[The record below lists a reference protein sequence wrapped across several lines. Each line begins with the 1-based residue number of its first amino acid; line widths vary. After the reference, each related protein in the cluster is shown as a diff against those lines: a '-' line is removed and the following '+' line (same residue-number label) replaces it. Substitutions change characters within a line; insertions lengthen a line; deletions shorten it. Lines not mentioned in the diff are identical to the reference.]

1 MAVENEIVRFVA
13 EMELDPQDVANFTEG
28 LRSAEEQCESLRKA
42 ISDTTNQMA
51 KLKAEGKDN
60 TDEYAK
66 LAKTQENYVKALKT
80 STKEANSY
88 AAALN
93 LNQMSIKQL
102 RQHANQLRTALNS
115 MHKDANPQLWNK
127 YNNEL
132 IATNKRLG
140 EMKIGVEQSKKGWKD
155 FANTFAGGLTTAS
168 VAMSG
173 LNTLANLLK
182 KGIQD
187 FTTETMVW
195 QDRFEM
201 ATTKMSAGW
210 NQFIA
215 NIGQG
220 KDVMKASIGE
230 AVRAAE
236 EAKLVFD
243 EMFERKNSME
253 IGAVEAEIEINKL
266 MATVRDASIDPQ
278 ERLEAVNKIIEKEN
292 ELAQIKSNIAA
303 DELEANRDLLIDRT
317 RLTKQDLEWFV
328 NYYNQNREFI
338 KMGEDYNA
346 LLENRKKL
354 ETEELNLVNKYGGN
368 SANFN
373 YEGYK
378 IAQQDL
384 ERRKQENEQ
393 AIGMM
398 ISKDSNA
405 PEYGRLVNQYNLAN
419 DPLVNAYVQS
429 TVAYEKVE
437 EERTRT
443 MATIATRRGRLLNQ
457 IASSSNDEAMAD
469 TQSWYQ
475 TELNALKAAYADKE
489 ISQTEYNTKSAAL
502 ELTLLNKQKAIN
514 EAARKSELENAEKGY
529 EEDRT
534 TLRESLHLKEISLTE
549 YNAQVEALD
558 NGLAQSREEINK
570 RYDDAVA
577 QIDSQIYDK
586 RLSAQSQFHTDFK
599 KNEDDFMKWWEK
611 TMADTDKDIEKMLAG
626 LEEKAAAIADEAT
639 SEQASEFERLFK
651 KAREGNVSKDARI
664 EAANVNFEV
673 EMADLETLHDM
684 KLISEEE
691 FLARKAELTKKHA
704 QDIAAIETEGWTGAL
719 EVANQVLGQMSA
731 AVSSA
736 REAEYASLDA
746 WKERE
751 LAAARDNAE
760 KREQIEADY
769 EAKKLEIQKKYADI
783 DMGIQIAKAIAAGA
797 LAMIQAW
804 VAAAGNPVAAG
815 VIMGLIAATTAAQ
828 VATIV
833 AQREAIKNSSA
844 GTSSS
849 SSSSSAGTSTV
860 QASGFSDGGYTG
872 DGGRMEVAGVVHRGE
887 YVVPQP
893 ELRDPYVRSV
903 VASIEARRR
912 MRTSKNALPGYAE
925 GGYTGIMAGNAGAV
939 QPSDQRLLRE
949 ILGTLRELR
958 RNPIPAYTVL
968 SEFEA
973 KQQLRDRFKARTSLR
988 RRKS

>member
-1 MAVENEIVRFVA
+1 MAVENEIVRFIA
-13 EMELDPQDVANFTEG
+13 EMNLDPQDVAKFTEG

-51 KLKAEGKDN
+51 KLKAEGKEN
-60 TDEYAK
+60 TEEYEN
-66 LAKTQENYVKALKT
+66 LSKTQKNYVSALKT
-80 STKEANSY
+80 VTKEANSY
-88 AAALN
+88 SAALN

-102 RQHANQLRTALNS
+102 RQHANQLRTALNF
-115 MHKDANPQLWNK
+115 MHKDANPQLWDK
-127 YNNEL
+127 YNSEL

-140 EMKIGVEQSKKGWKD
+140 EIKIGVEQTKGGFKSLFSNLTQGITVGNIWAQAITGAVNLVKKG
-155 FANTFAGGLTTAS
+155 L
-168 VAMSG
+168 
-173 LNTLANLLK
+173 
-182 KGIQD
+182 QD
-187 FTTETMVW
+187 AITETMVM

-201 ATTKMSAGW
+201 VTTKISAGW
-210 NQFIA
+210 HQFIA

-220 KDVMKASIGE
+220 KDVMKASIRE
-230 AVRAAE
+230 AVQAAE

-243 EMFERKNSME
+243 EMFERKNSLE
-253 IGAVEAEIEINKL
+253 IGTVEAEIEINKL

-278 ERLEAVNKIIEKEN
+278 ERLEAVNLIIEKEN
-292 ELAQIKSNIAA
+292 ELAQLKANIAA
-303 DELEANRDLLIDRT
+303 EELAANRDLLINRT
-317 RLTKQDLEWFV
+317 QLTEQDLEWFV

-338 KMGEDYNA
+338 KMGEEYNA

-378 IAQQDL
+378 KAQQDL
-384 ERRKQENEQ
+384 KRRQQENER

-398 ISKDSNA
+398 ITKDSNI
-405 PEYGRLVNQYNLAN
+405 PEYGRIVNQYNLAN

-429 TVAYEKVE
+429 TVDYKKVE
-437 EERTRT
+437 EDRTRT
-443 MATIATRRGRLLNQ
+443 MATMATRRGRLLNQ

-469 TQSWYQ
+469 AQSRYQ
-475 TELNALKAAYADKE
+475 NELNALKASYADKE
-489 ISQTEYNTKSAAL
+489 ISQTEYNTRAAAL
-502 ELTLLNKQKAIN
+502 ELSLLNEQKAIN
-514 EAARKSELENAEKGY
+514 ETARRNELANLEKGY

-534 TLRESLHLKEISLTE
+534 SLRESLHLKEISEKE

-558 NGLAQSREEINK
+558 QGLAKTREEINRK
-570 RYDDAVA
+570 YNDAIA
-577 QIDSQIYDK
+577 QIDSEIYDK
-586 RLSAQSQFHTDFK
+586 RLAAQSQFHVDFK
-599 KNEDDFMKWWEK
+599 KNEDEFLKWWEK
-611 TMADTDKDIEKMLAG
+611 TMAETDKQLEKMLSG
-626 LEEKAAAIADEAT
+626 LEGEAATVANSAT
-639 SEQASEFERLFK
+639 SEQTAEFERLFK
-651 KAREGNVSKDARI
+651 NAREGNVSRDARI
-664 EAANVNFEV
+664 DAANVNFDV

-704 QDIAAIETEGWTGAL
+704 QDVAGIEAEGWIESL
-719 EVANQVLGQMSA
+719 EVANEILDHMSA
-731 AVSSA
+731 AVTSA

-746 WKERE
+746 WKEKE
-751 LAAARDNAE
+751 LAAAGDSAE

-833 AQREAIKNSSA
+833 AQRDAIKSSSA
-844 GTSSS
+844 G
-849 SSSSSAGTSTV
+849 SSSSASVADASTT
-860 QASGFSDGGYTG
+860 QASGFSEGGYTG
-872 DGGRMEVAGVVHRGE
+872 DGGRTEVAGVVHRGE

-903 VASIEARRR
+903 IASIEARRR

-925 GGYTGIMAGNAGAV
+925 GGYTGSVAGVPGA
-939 QPSDQRLLRE
+939 QSSDQRLLRD
-949 ILGTLRELR
+949 ILGTLRDLR

-988 RRKS
+988 RKKS